1 VRVVITGATG
11 NVGTSLLECLA
22 DDEQVDSVVGL
33 SRRPA
38 SNRSTI
44 DLRSAEVPAGTQPDL
59 RVADVSRDRLDDH
72 VEGADALVHL
82 AWLYH
87 PARRPAEMWR
97 NNIIG
102 ASRAFAA
109 AARAGVTTIAYVSSV
124 AAYSPAPGDTRVTET
139 WPTHSLPTA
148 GYGREKAYVERL
160 LDVFERDHP
169 GIRVVRLRPTFAFKH
184 AAAPA
189 QRRLLTGSRTPRLPT
204 WRGRPFV
211 PCLPGLRFQ
220 ALHTDDLAEA
230 VRLTLHRPVR
240 GAFNVACDP
249 VLDLRSIAEEM
260 GATPVTV
267 SPAWGRPLW
276 ASAYHLRLLPVPP
289 AVLDLLTNLP
299 LLDTGRA
306 RGELRWRPRHD
317 SIDAL
322 RELLGGLH
330 DEMVWG
336 SAPPSPTLADMT
348 RVRELTA
355 ADHSAN

>member
-1 VRVVITGATG
+1 VRVVIAGATG
-11 NVGTSLLECLA
+11 NVGSSLVEALA
-22 DDEQVDSVVGL
+22 GDEQVDSVVGL

-38 SNRSTI
+38 AARRNAI
-44 DLRSAEVPAGTQPDL
+44 DLREPAGAGNRPDL
-59 RVADVSRDRLDDH
+59 RVADVSRDRLDEH
-72 VEGADALVHL
+72 LEGADALVHL

-87 PARRPAEMWR
+87 PARRPSETWR
-97 NNIIG
+97 NNVIG
-102 ASRAFAA
+102 ATRSFTA

-184 AAAPA
+184 AAAPD
-189 QRRLLTGSRTPRLPT
+189 QRRLLTGSSIPRLPT

-230 VRLTLHRPVR
+230 LRLSLHRPVR
-240 GAFNVACDP
+240 GPFNIACDP
-249 VLDLRSIAEEM
+249 VLDLRAMAEEM

-267 SPAWGRPLW
+267 PPAWGRPLW
-276 ASAYHLRLLPVPP
+276 AAAYHARLLPIPP
-289 AVLDLLTNLP
+289 AMLDLLTNLP

-306 RGELRWRPRHD
+306 RGELHWRPAHD
-317 SIDAL
+317 SMDAL
-322 RELLGGLH
+322 RELLAGLH
-330 DEMVWG
+330 DEVVWG
-336 SAPPSPTLADMT
+336 AAPPSPTLADMS
-348 RVRELTA
+348 RVRDLTTTGP
-355 ADHSAN
+355 SAN